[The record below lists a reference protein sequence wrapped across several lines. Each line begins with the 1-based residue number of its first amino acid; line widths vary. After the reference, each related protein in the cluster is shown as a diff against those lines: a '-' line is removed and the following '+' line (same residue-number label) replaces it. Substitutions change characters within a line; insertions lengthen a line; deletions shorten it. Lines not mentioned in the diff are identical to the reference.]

1 MQRMLVKGVELDKT
15 CSTVLKSSINTE
27 TEAHLNR
34 SLFNNSVH
42 TANKKCFSITNI
54 NWLML

>member
-1 MQRMLVKGVELDKT
+1 MLVKGVELDKT

-42 TANKKCFSITNI
+42 TANKKCFSITITNI